1 MNIKLTAAA
10 LLISS
15 SAAAHEMTPTYPEFK
30 YSYVEGVLSTSITL
44 FNRREDVSYYE
55 IGVFDE
61 DFNNIPFATND
72 RIVEIRYLQT
82 KTFEIYIRKKDETRV
97 EYICT
102 TSKNLKEDVTTSG
115 ITSRICSRI
124 K

>member
-15 SAAAHEMTPTYPEFK
+15 SADAHEMTPTYPEFK